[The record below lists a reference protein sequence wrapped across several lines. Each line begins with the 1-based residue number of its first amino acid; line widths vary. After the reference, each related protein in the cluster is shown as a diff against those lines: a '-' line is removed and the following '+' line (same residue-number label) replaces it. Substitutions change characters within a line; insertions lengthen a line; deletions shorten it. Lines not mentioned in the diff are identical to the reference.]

1 MFTTEFA
8 EATEKNT
15 VRIRGHIYACFLSL
29 LVGFIIRKEIKY
41 MEVNMPYEEV
51 TDELKDLRIEWIEI
65 NKKRFL
71 LRDELKEWQRKLFK
85 GLRVTIPPSVLE
97 TS

>member
-1 MFTTEFA
+1 M
-8 EATEKNT
+8 
-15 VRIRGHIYACFLSL
+15 
-29 LVGFIIRKEIKY
+29 LVGFIIRKEIKD

-51 TDELKDLRIEWIEI
+51 IGELKDLRIEWIEI

-71 LRDELKEWQRKLFK
+71 LRDELNEWQRKLFK
-85 GLRVTIPPSVLE
+85 RLKVPIPSSVLE